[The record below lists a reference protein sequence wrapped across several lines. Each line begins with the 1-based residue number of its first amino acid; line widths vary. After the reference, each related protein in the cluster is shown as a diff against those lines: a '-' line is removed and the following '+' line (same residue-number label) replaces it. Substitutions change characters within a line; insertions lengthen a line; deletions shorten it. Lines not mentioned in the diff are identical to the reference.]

1 MGESIS
7 RKSFL
12 TAAGMAVAGL
22 AASGIAF
29 AEESK
34 PVDATDV
41 VWDAEYDVVVAGYG
55 AGGANAAIN
64 AAEAGAKVL
73 LTEKCPEGE
82 EGGNTKYS
90 GQGLQCFTDIDQAK
104 TYYRSLRGFWNTPS
118 DAVIDAYADAIAD
131 MRDYVIWLGV
141 ENTDNLDNY
150 QGKGT
155 PWLSK
160 GEFPELAG
168 AGYMLYYCVS
178 GKSFDGAYYALLQE
192 NVNKRSDM
200 IDVWFDAPA
209 VHLIQEPETKIIR
222 GIQVEKDGAKVNVRA
237 KNGVVLATGGFENN
251 QDMIQ
256 NYLQQPYMVPFG
268 ATHNTGDGI
277 KMALEVDANLWHMS
291 NMAGPLWTFVP
302 PESERG
308 VMGTNCTL
316 GIMVGP
322 NGTRFTNEAQSNR
335 HGRINYGGRYQS
347 REAPLPAYEICDADS
362 MAENKVLRMFSD
374 GNVEEIAAGYFI
386 SGETIEELADNIAA
400 ALPPEVAM
408 PNAATSFQENLI
420 AEVAKWNEFCEAGA
434 DPRFERPADGMR
446 PIKQG
451 PFYGIKLDIMMYN
464 TQGGPEKN
472 ERGEIIDRDGNP
484 IPHLYSAGELG
495 ALWADA
501 YNGGGNLG
509 ECTAFGRISGKNA
522 AEPKND

>member
-1 MGESIS
+1 MMENGMS
-7 RKSFL
+7 RKSFVVGAAAL
-12 TAAGMAVAGL
+12 AAGAMASTAW
-22 AASGIAF
+22 
-29 AEESK
+29 AEESQ
-34 PVDATDV
+34 PIDASAV
-41 VWDAEYDVVVAGYG
+41 EWDAEYDVIVAGYG
-55 AGGANAAIN
+55 AAGANAAIN

-73 LTEKCPEGE
+73 LTEKCEQGH

-90 GQGLQCFTDIDQAK
+90 GQGIQCFTDIEQAK
-104 TYYRSLRGFWNTPS
+104 IYYRSLRGFWSTPS
-118 DAVIDAYADAIAD
+118 DAVIDAYADTIAD
-131 MRDYVIWLGV
+131 QREYLIWLGA
-141 ENTDNLDNY
+141 DPKNLDNY
-150 QGKGT
+150 RDSGK

-168 AGYMLYYCVS
+168 AGYMMYYCVS
-178 GKSFDGAYYALLQE
+178 GSSFDGAYYALLQE
-192 NVNKRSDM
+192 NVDKRADS
-200 IDVWFDAPA
+200 IDVWYEAPA
-209 VHLIQEPETKIIR
+209 MHLIQDPATKVVQGVQI
-222 GIQVEKDGAKVNVRA
+222 EKDGGRLNVRA
-237 KNGVVLATGGFENN
+237 INGVVLATGGFEND
-251 QDMIQ
+251 QYMIQ

-268 ATHNTGDGI
+268 AVANTGDGI

-302 PESERG
+302 PQSERG

-335 HGRINYGGRYQS
+335 HGRINYGGRYES
-347 REAPLPAYEICDADS
+347 REAPLPAYEICDAKA

-374 GNVEEIAAGYFI
+374 GNADEIAAGYFI

-408 PNAATSFQENLI
+408 PNAEKTFQENLI
-420 AEVAKWNEFCEAGA
+420 AEVEKWNGFCDAGA
-434 DPRFERPADGMR
+434 DPRFERPAEGML
-446 PIKQG
+446 PIKEG

-495 ALWADA
+495 AMWSDA

-509 ECTAFGRISGKNA
+509 ECTAFGRIAGKNA